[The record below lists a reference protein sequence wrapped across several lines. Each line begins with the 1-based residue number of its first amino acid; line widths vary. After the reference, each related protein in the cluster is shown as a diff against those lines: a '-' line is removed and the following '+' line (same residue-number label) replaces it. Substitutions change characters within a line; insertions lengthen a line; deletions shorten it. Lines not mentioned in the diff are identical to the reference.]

1 MAVLLVTTDYRDWVE
16 LLVLVAV
23 MVEMDMMIQDQV
35 KPQMVQMEAPL
46 QQIMGLTIFF
56 LVVVEVVDQI
66 RLDNLVVHLAEE
78 RAVLLVDQM
87 LMVYLQLI
95 MAAVVLPVQ
104 EMEEWGQAVL
114 TLAEMVHQELLSFG
128 FQLKP
133 MLKTMK

>member
-1 MAVLLVTTDYRDWVE
+1 MAVLLVTTDHRDWVE

>member
-1 MAVLLVTTDYRDWVE
+1 VE

-23 MVEMDMMIQDQV
+23 MVEMDMMTQHQL
-35 KPQMVQMEAPL
+35 KLQMVQMEALL

-56 LVVVEVVDQI
+56 LAVVEVVDQI
-66 RLDNLVVHLAEE
+66 RLDNLVVHLVEE
-78 RAVLLVDQM
+78 LLALVVDQM
-87 LMVYLQLI
+87 LMVCLQLI
-95 MAAVVLPVQ
+95 MVVVVLPVQ